1 MDYFVARVIII
12 RRRAAVY
19 NMNALLCLS
28 GCNINSTLLVIL
40 VASLPLNFP
49 LQSNSFCDIVIF
61 MNGSS
66 ACHVCPNL
74 MCERFG

>member
-19 NMNALLCLS
+19 IMNASLLVW
-28 GCNINSTLLVIL
+28 CNINSTLLVIL
-40 VASLPLNFP
+40 VAGRPLNFP
-49 LQSNSFCDIVIF
+49 LQSNPFYDIVIF

-74 MCERFG
+74 MRFG